1 MKNIIFIA
9 PPASGKGTQSS
20 LISQEYGIPHISIGE
35 IMRGARDKNTEIGR
49 IIIKCQDER
58 TLVPLD
64 ITLKLIKERLN
75 SDDCKD
81 GYVLDGFP
89 RNLEQ
94 AVEYDK
100 IMSNINKNIDVVI
113 YMDIDRELALKRTLS
128 RRICS
133 KCGQT
138 YNLLV
143 ENLRPLVENFCDK
156 CGHELCIRTDDNVD
170 TFNKGFDLYLE
181 QTTPLIHYYEKRGI
195 LRKIKIEDEDLVQDV
210 FNKIKSII
218 G

>member
-156 CGHELCIRTDDNVD
+156 CGLERCIRTDYNVD
-170 TFNKGFDLYLE
+170 TFNKGFDLYIE
-181 QTTPLIHYYEKRGI
+181 QITPLIHYYEKRGI